1 MLQKVDDKP
10 LYKALRVDEETYG
23 KIGRIAKK
31 EGLTRLQCAYYMARY
46 FEETGTSVYPK
57 EQRTLYEMIAQ
68 IRKEQQVQTDRSIK
82 VIKAMEG
89 DILRSIQS
97 RVISLQ
103 NDMIDILER
112 MKERQAE
119 EADKCENKHNE
130 TVGQP
135 NAVELTVEIL
145 TLRDELRQMKME
157 RDRTRMQLK
166 SSLELLEEIID
177 PDMLTKTGWG
187 AESRVRKFRLSDIER
202 YQDFIRR
209 CTLI

>member
-1 MLQKVDDKP
+1 MLQKGDDKP

-31 EGLTRLQCAYYMARY
+31 EGLTRLQCAYYMVRY
-46 FEETGTSVYPK
+46 FEETGMSVYPK
-57 EQRTLYEMIAQ
+57 EQRTVYEMFAQ

-112 MKERQAE
+112 MKEQE
-119 EADKCENKHNE
+119 DDECKNKHKHNE
-130 TVGQP
+130 PDGQP
-135 NAVELTVEIL
+135 NVVDLIQEIL
-145 TLRDELRQMKME
+145 TLRDKLRQMQME
-157 RDRTRMQLK
+157 RDRSRMQLN
-166 SSLELLEEIID
+166 SSLELLREIID

-187 AESRVRKFRLSDIER
+187 AESRVRKFRFSDIDR

-209 CTLI
+209 CTSI